1 VLLRARQ
8 SAQKGTR
15 RTKPDP
21 ELATHRAMAATR
33 KELNSLVSA
42 YARKSGSPHAVVHA
56 DLRKNCGGPTLDQA
70 SAAQVA
76 QRIETI
82 RRWFVGRR

>member
-1 VLLRARQ
+1 
-8 SAQKGTR
+8 
-15 RTKPDP
+15 
-21 ELATHRAMAATR
+21 
-33 KELNSLVSA
+33 
-42 YARKSGSPHAVVHA
+42 VHA
-56 DLRKNCGGPTLDQA
+56 DLRKSAGGPALDQA